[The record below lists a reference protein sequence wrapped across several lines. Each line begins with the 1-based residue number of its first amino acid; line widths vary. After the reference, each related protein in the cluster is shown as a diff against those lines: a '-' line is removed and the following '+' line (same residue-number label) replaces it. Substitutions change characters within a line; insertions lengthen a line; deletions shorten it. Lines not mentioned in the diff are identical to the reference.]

1 MQGAAPASGVLAD
14 VFSSKRVLATMTAAA
29 LAVTAFATSAQQPA
43 PALTTPGSVAI
54 PGQIIKKKIPQCQ
67 GLKIAECNA
76 NPDCMFVP
84 QGVRK
89 DGQPIPAYCRAK
101 PPPPPQPR

>member
-1 MQGAAPASGVLAD
+1 
-14 VFSSKRVLATMTAAA
+14 MTAAA